1 MTEEQIALF
10 GEGINKDFKTDL
22 NSLTNIIQP
31 DILEKNIY
39 VGYNSEKA
47 PINLKS
53 GNYAKSTAPETW
65 VDFKTAKTLA
75 TNLKN
80 VLGLGIILGDTDLGN
95 LAGFDI
101 DNCVDENGNICPEAQ
116 EIIDK
121 IDSYTELSPSGTGI
135 HILFFATKKTKICKL
150 SVFTWCDRI
159 ELYDHAHFFT
169 LTGKIINNKPIEYR
183 QSACNWLVEKYFTPY
198 EQLDN
203 EFYVDGTYAY
213 APKEDEKPKI
223 GTQKANDEYFETGL
237 KNCPD
242 FRDLYD
248 GKRPIGDESRDDMK
262 LIGGLMYW
270 CNNDI
275 GLVKRKFI
283 ESPYV
288 LSKDAKHQKKLK
300 RQDYIDRT
308 IKKIKNESTA
318 RHDDELYQLS
328 KKNSEKSNKNK
339 QKEPASIDKIQSLTK
354 GISNVKNAPKYDWI
368 VKEMFARQHTS
379 IIFGEPGCCKT
390 WLLLYISLVLTV
402 GGKLWKD
409 LEVEQ
414 SKVLFFE
421 GDTPVSTLNERI
433 SKLNKPLNDDY
444 FKYVSRYDAD
454 EIDVNLSLCTED
466 GRNNFESFI
475 KNFMPDLIVIDT
487 LISFIDDEK
496 DAEQIKKVIDFL
508 KSLAVQYNCHVA
520 IVHHSRKRD
529 RGEIRNMLDQSDV
542 IGSSVITRL
551 ASIVIGVDKYDEKQ

>member
-10 GEGINKDFKTDL
+10 NEGGNKNFKTDFIRL
-22 NSLTNIIQP
+22 NSIIQHE
-31 DILEKNIY
+31 ILDKKIY
-39 VGYNSEKA
+39 VGFNPEKA
-47 PINLKS
+47 PINLKN
-53 GNYAKSTAPETW
+53 GNYAKSTMPETW
-65 VDFKTAKTLA
+65 VDFKTATTLA
-75 TNLKN
+75 PNLKN

-95 LAGFDI
+95 LAGLDI

-121 IDSYTELSPSGTGI
+121 CDTYTEFSPSGTGI

-150 SVFTWCDRI
+150 SVFLWCDRI

-169 LTGKIINNKPIEYR
+169 LTGKIINNKPIKHR
-183 QSACNWLVEKYFTPY
+183 QSACDWLVEKYFIPY
-198 EQLDN
+198 EQSDN
-203 EFYVDGTYAY
+203 EFNADGTYSY
-213 APKEDEKPKI
+213 SPKEEEKPKSD
-223 GTQKANDEYFETGL
+223 THKSDEEYFEIGIN
-237 KNCPD
+237 KSPD
-242 FRDLYD
+242 LRDLYN
-248 GKRPIGDESRDDMK
+248 GNRTMGDESRDDIK
-262 LIGGLMYW
+262 LIGLLMYW
-270 CNNDI
+270 CNRNI
-275 GLVKRKFI
+275 SLVIRKFM
-283 ESPYV
+283 ESQYV
-288 LSKDAKHQKKLK
+288 NSKDEKHKKKLQRK
-300 RQDYIDRT
+300 DYLDRT
-308 IKKIKNESTA
+308 IKRIKNESTA
-318 RHDDELYQLS
+318 RHDDELFQLS
-328 KKNSEKSNKNK
+328 KRNNEKSNKNNP
-339 QKEPASIDKIQSLTK
+339 KEPAPIDKIQSLTK
-354 GISNVKNAPKYDWI
+354 GISNVKDAKKYDWI
-368 VKEMFARQHTS
+368 VRGMFARQHTS

-402 GGKLWKD
+402 GGKLWQD

-454 EIDVNLSLCTED
+454 EIDVNLSLFTED
-466 GRNNFESFI
+466 GRNNFEAFI

-496 DAEQIKKVIDFL
+496 DAERIKKVIDFL
-508 KSLAVQYNCHVA
+508 KSIAVQYNCHVA

-529 RGEIRNMLDQSDV
+529 RGEIRNKLDQSDV

>member
-10 GEGINKDFKTDL
+10 SEGINKDFKTDL

-31 DILEKNIY
+31 DILDKKIY

-47 PINLKS
+47 PINLKN

-65 VDFKTAKTLA
+65 VDFKTATTLA
-75 TNLKN
+75 PNLKN

-95 LAGFDI
+95 LAGLDI
-101 DNCVDENGNICPEAQ
+101 DNCVDENGNICSEAQ

-121 IDSYTELSPSGTGI
+121 FDTYTEFSPSGTGI
-135 HILFFATKKTKICKL
+135 HMLFFAIKKTKTCKL

-159 ELYDHAHFFT
+159 ELYDCSHFFT
-169 LTGKIINNKPIEYR
+169 LTGKIINNKPIKHR
-183 QSACNWLVEKYFTPY
+183 QSACDWLVEKHYKPY
-198 EQLDN
+198 EQADN
-203 EFYVDGTYAY
+203 EFNSDGSYSY
-213 APKEDEKPKI
+213 APENKPQCDGDKKDEEFLEI
-223 GTQKANDEYFETGL
+223 GLNSDDK
-237 KNCPD
+237 
-242 FRDLYD
+242 FRELYN
-248 GKRPIGDESRDDMK
+248 GGRPNGDESRDD
-262 LIGGLMYW
+262 LAIIGKLMYW
-270 CNNDI
+270 LNNNI
-275 GLVKRKFI
+275 ELVISKFLK
-283 ESPYV
+283 SPYV
-288 LSKDAKHQKKLK
+288 NSKDEKHKKKLQRK
-300 RQDYIDRT
+300 DYIERT
-308 IKKIKNESTA
+308 IKKVKNSSTA
-318 RHDDELYQLS
+318 RRDNETYQANNKA
-328 KKNSEKSNKNK
+328 KKSQDVKS
-339 QKEPASIDKIQSLTK
+339 KEPAPIDKIQSLTK
-354 GISNVKNAPKYDWI
+354 SISNVKNAPKYDWI

-433 SKLNKPLNDDY
+433 TKLNKPLNDDY

-454 EIDVNLSLCTED
+454 EIDVNLSLCTEE
-466 GRNNFESFI
+466 GKNNFESFI
-475 KNFMPDLIVIDT
+475 KNFMPDLVVIDT

-508 KSLAVQYNCHVA
+508 KSMAVQYNCHVA

-529 RGEIRNMLDQSDV
+529 RGEIRNKLDQSDV